1 MAVTMPGA
9 SATGPS
15 LASDDT
21 VRRILTE
28 RIDTQKQG
36 VGIVVGLVDAQG
48 RRIVAHGTFSASDPR
63 PVDGDTVFEIG
74 SITKVFTSL
83 LLADMARRGEVT
95 LADSVAK
102 YLPEGVSVPQRDGRV
117 ITLVDLATHT
127 SALPRLPD
135 NLAPA
140 NPANPYA
147 DYTVAHLYQFLAT
160 YKLPRDIGTQF
171 EYSNLG
177 YGLLGHALARRQG
190 TDYKTLVRERIL
202 DPLGMNDTAITLP
215 PALNARLAPGH
226 DGALKGVPNWD
237 LPALV
242 GAGALR
248 STANDMLTFL
258 EMALGTSDT
267 PLSPALADALRT
279 RRLNGTPGGEV
290 ALGWAITPGH
300 EEEIVWHNGGTGGY
314 QAFIGF
320 LPKAKVGV
328 VVLSNAA
335 TVLGVDDI
343 GMHLLDPKIP
353 LAPPPARRSIAAV
366 DPKILERYAGRYQ
379 LAPKFILTVT
389 REGNDLFAQATGQ
402 TRIQLFPESATRFFC
417 EEVDAQIAFETD
429 SSGRA
434 TRMTLHQNGREMPA
448 PRLPD

>member
-1 MAVTMPGA
+1 MAVAMPGA
-9 SATGPS
+9 SASGPS
-15 LASDDT
+15 LPSDEI
-21 VRRILTE
+21 VRRILVE

-48 RRIVAHGTFSASDPR
+48 RRIVAHGSFSTTDPR

-95 LADSVAK
+95 LGDPVAK
-102 YLPEGVSVPQRDGRV
+102 YLPAGVSVPQRDGRA
-117 ITLVDLATHT
+117 IALVDLATHT
-127 SALPRLPD
+127 SALPRLPE
-135 NLAPA
+135 NFAPA

-147 DYTVAHLYQFLAT
+147 DYTVAQLYQFLSH

-202 DPLGMNDTAITLP
+202 APLGMNDTGITLSA
-215 PALNARLAPGH
+215 ALNARLAPGH
-226 DGALKGVPNWD
+226 DGVLKAAPNWD
-237 LPALV
+237 LPALA

-248 STANDMLTFL
+248 STANDMMTFL
-258 EMALGTSDT
+258 EMALGVKDT
-267 PLSPALADALRT
+267 PLSPALATALRT

-300 EEEIVWHNGGTGGY
+300 DEEIVWHNGGTGGY
-314 QAFIGF
+314 KAFIGF
-320 LPKAKVGV
+320 LPRSKVGV
-328 VVLSNAA
+328 VVLSNAS
-335 TVLGVDDI
+335 TSLGVDDI
-343 GMHLLDPKIP
+343 GMHLLDPQIP
-353 LAPPPARRSIAAV
+353 LAPPPARHNVATV
-366 DPKILERYAGRYQ
+366 NPKIFDGYAGRYQ

-389 REGNDLFAQATGQ
+389 REGDSLFAQATGQ
-402 TRIQLFPESATRFFC
+402 TRIQLFPETPTHFFC

-429 SSGRA
+429 ARGRA
-434 TRMTLHQNGREMPA
+434 TKMTLHQNGREMPA